1 MPLADG
7 KFSSLPTPQ
16 CPIKISDRK
25 KKDHSDKSLDCQ
37 NIHQQNEKQCGHL
50 MLNTF
55 VLTAKTKTEMF
66 QFRIWTI
73 NQTAS
78 LEKFL
83 LSTKKSY
90 LDTYGDET
98 HLHFSE
104 VFIKALFAHVLFFSL
119 QYLTAGGNRK
129 K

>member
-1 MPLADG
+1 MVE
-7 KFSSLPTPQ
+7 K
-16 CPIKISDRK
+16 KI
-25 KKDHSDKSLDCQ
+25 DHNDKSLGCQ

-50 MLNTF
+50 TLSTF

-66 QFRIWTI
+66 QCRVWTI

-78 LEKFL
+78 LGKFL

-90 LDTYGDET
+90 FDTYGDET

-104 VFIKALFAHVLFFSL
+104 VFIKALFAHVLFFPHNISRQVGTGKKSL
-119 QYLTAGGNRK
+119 QPTN
-129 K
+129 